1 MSKKQMFARLAALS
15 VLGSAGV
22 ANAAVDTA
30 AITAAGADVA
40 IIGAAVF
47 AVIIG
52 VKVWKWMRSAA

>member
-1 MSKKQMFARLAALS
+1 MSKQLMARLAVLS
-15 VLGSAGV
+15 GSVVGMSA

-40 IIGAAVF
+40 LVGAAVF

-52 VKVWKWMRSAA
+52 VKVWKWIRAAA